1 MIIEEF
7 KGIDIAY
14 MRRIGKYGPEN
25 KQLMEDFKAYL
36 KQNNLFKNDTT
47 ILGIAMDNPIQTPA
61 EKQRYDVGIII
72 SDGEKQFDL
81 PTRKIANGHYAIF
94 EVTHTTEG
102 VSRFW
107 KNIQNLTIN
116 LPIDN
121 TRPIIERYSFSKV
134 SLHLCEFCIPLR

>member
-1 MIIEEF
+1 
-7 KGIDIAY
+7 

-25 KQLMEDFKAYL
+25 KQLMENFKAYL

-81 PTRKIANGHYAIF
+81 PTRKITNGHYAIF